1 MDQPANSLMK
11 WLSDIYRKVMDC
23 YEMLTF
29 LKLNVTGSQ
38 YDRFL
43 ILRKD
48 IERLEKK
55 IDAMSGPYYGQ
66 PEEDTHDT

>member
-1 MDQPANSLMK
+1 MDQPGNSLMK

-29 LKLNVTGSQ
+29 LKLHVPSHQHDNFVV
-38 YDRFL
+38 
-43 ILRKD
+43 LRKD

-55 IDAMSGPYYGQ
+55 IDAMSGPHYG
-66 PEEDTHDT
+66 PIEEDKHDT